1 MKRCVKSYLVFT
13 SLLYRIVMFVIIPI
27 IMIGLLLWFEVAYEV
42 AYGEASLSGSHEK
55 AVYIIVM
62 IFLPMVEI
70 ISDNWLFG
78 GIQSKDVEKLDY
90 MKTSGAGM
98 QVIRSA
104 LSMDLLRKLLSAVG
118 ITGILY
124 WITML
129 IIRGYDLSFAGVR
142 ILLCAVL
149 VSYFCSALGTML
161 ARYGSTVYTNMMI
174 ASVFWFF
181 VMLCMALVYA
191 LEFDNICCLLFAIL
205 DVSVSILAV
214 KAAMK
219 KMEGSYYDK

>member
-13 SLLYRIVMFVIIPI
+13 SLLYRIVMFAIIPI
-27 IMIGLLLWFEVAYEV
+27 IMIGLLLWFEVAF
-42 AYGEASLSGSHEK
+42 GGASLSGSHEK

-104 LSMDLLRKLLSAVG
+104 LSMDMLRKFLSAVG

-161 ARYGSTVYTNMMI
+161 ARYGSMVWINVMI
-174 ASVFWFF
+174 AYL
-181 VMLCMALVYA
+181 MEILIILCLFLLQRLKY
-191 LEFDNICCLLFAIL
+191 DIICCLLFAIL

>member
-27 IMIGLLLWFEVAYEV
+27 IMIGLLLWMEVYI
-42 AYGEASLSGSHEK
+42 GGIGGTSLSDFHVG
-55 AVYIIVM
+55 AVYFVVM
-62 IFLPMVEI
+62 IFLSMFEI
-70 ISDNWLFG
+70 ISDNWMFG

-90 MKTSGAGM
+90 MKTSGVGM

-104 LSMDLLRKLLSAVG
+104 LSIDLLRKFLSAVG

-129 IIRGYDLSFAGVR
+129 IRRGYDVSFGNIR

-161 ARYGSTVYTNMMI
+161 ARYGSTVYINMMI
-174 ASVFWFF
+174 ASVFEFF
-181 VMLCMALVYA
+181 VMLCMVLVEMLKYGS
-191 LEFDNICCLLFAIL
+191 ICCLLFAIL
-205 DVSVSILAV
+205 DVFVSILAV
-214 KAAMK
+214 KTAMK
-219 KMEGSYYDK
+219 KMEGSYCEK